1 MTRIS
6 SVLLLSSPLIDSRRR
21 RSSPSFSRSCSSSAF
36 TSSRVRIHRRGK
48 SFRCSSS
55 SSELERW
62 DDWRLDEAW
71 GDTDDD
77 VSNND
82 DFVQGTTKNT
92 KTLNRSDP
100 LSSPLEETEEGIK
113 EGKNREENIFSKH
126 QNAEEKGIAIARE
139 KIDDAN
145 DDVKDDA
152 EKEKE
157 RKYYLGYENDKR
169 SKVLV
174 EFWRSSF
181 PDIKDFDVL
190 NMMKL
195 GQDYAKLRDCEL
207 VITMD

>member
-1 MTRIS
+1 MGTPKRQTDVKMTLGSRNRVLVSLARI
-6 SVLLLSSPLIDSRRR
+6 
-21 RSSPSFSRSCSSSAF
+21 SSPSFIARRKERSFPSSRRCCSSF
-36 TSSRVRIHRRGK
+36 FRDFSSRALIHRRGK

-55 SSELERW
+55 SSEVERW

-82 DFVQGTTKNT
+82 DFVQGTTKNA

-139 KIDDAN
+139 KID
-145 DDVKDDA
+145 
-152 EKEKE
+152 
-157 RKYYLGYENDKR
+157 
-169 SKVLV
+169 
-174 EFWRSSF
+174 
-181 PDIKDFDVL
+181 
-190 NMMKL
+190 
-195 GQDYAKLRDCEL
+195 
-207 VITMD
+207 

>member
-1 MTRIS
+1 M
-6 SVLLLSSPLIDSRRR
+6 
-21 RSSPSFSRSCSSSAF
+21 
-36 TSSRVRIHRRGK
+36 
-48 SFRCSSS
+48 
-55 SSELERW
+55 
-62 DDWRLDEAW
+62 DEAW

-207 VITMD
+207 VITMDQK

>member
-1 MTRIS
+1 M
-6 SVLLLSSPLIDSRRR
+6 
-21 RSSPSFSRSCSSSAF
+21 
-36 TSSRVRIHRRGK
+36 
-48 SFRCSSS
+48 
-55 SSELERW
+55 
-62 DDWRLDEAW
+62 DEAW

-77 VSNND
+77 VSKND

-100 LSSPLEETEEGIK
+100 ISSPLEETEEGIK

-169 SKVLV
+169 SKVFV

-181 PDIKDFDVL
+181 PNIKDFDVL
-190 NMMKL
+190 NMYSTFLFGWGFMFCL
-195 GQDYAKLRDCEL
+195 FIILCLEC
-207 VITMD
+207 

>member
-1 MTRIS
+1 MT
-6 SVLLLSSPLIDSRRR
+6 LSSSNRVLVSLALI
-21 RSSPSFSRSCSSSAF
+21 SSPSFISHRRSSFPSSRRCRSSF
-36 TSSRVRIHRRGK
+36 RDFSSRVRIHRRGK

-77 VSNND
+77 VSKND

-181 PDIKDFDVL
+181 PNIKDFDVL

-195 GQDYAKLRDCEL
+195 GA
-207 VITMD
+207 